1 MTPTSRLIHDAE
13 LALLGEE
20 ESEDDESSHALSAT
34 PPAGASSGRPPRPPP
49 VRAAG
54 LDPRLAALEEENE
67 KLKEQVKALTASDR
81 QEELM

>member
-20 ESEDDESSHALSAT
+20 ESEDDESLHALSAT
-34 PPAGASSGRPPRPPP
+34 ASAGVSSGRPPRPPP
-49 VRAAG
+49 VRTAG

-67 KLKEQVKALTASDR
+67 KLKERVKALTASDR